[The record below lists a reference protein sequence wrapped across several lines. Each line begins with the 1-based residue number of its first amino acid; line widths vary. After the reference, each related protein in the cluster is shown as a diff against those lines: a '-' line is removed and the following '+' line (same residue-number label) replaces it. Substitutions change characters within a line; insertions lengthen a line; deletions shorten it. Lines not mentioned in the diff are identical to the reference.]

1 MIRDLF
7 RRKKPDTT
15 ALDEQIAKL
24 YYEMNAVN
32 TYSDEYKEMIK
43 RLERLHKLKGQETP
57 KPVSRDTIWIVVGN
71 VVGIVIIV
79 AYEHK
84 HVIGGRAFDRVSR
97 PLKGA

>member
-1 MIRDLF
+1 MLRELI

-15 ALDEQIAKL
+15 ALDQQITRVSH
-24 YYEMNAVN
+24 EMDTVS
-32 TYSDEYKEMIK
+32 TYSDEYKEMLK